1 MAPKQDP
8 RLKKNQPAPASS
20 SFLGGARKKEASA
33 PTPGT
38 TSSKAIPEVRREKR
52 QLSSSC
58 EKLASTSKKTKDD
71 AAYDPREAAVPLL
84 SSFRQ
89 GRAGSPSG
97 SSVTTLDADPQE
109 SDTDVEPVPE
119 TPAVGEATHKLRM
132 LGKPEVCTDLETETF
147 RF

>member
-1 MAPKQDP
+1 M
-8 RLKKNQPAPASS
+8 
-20 SFLGGARKKEASA
+20 
-33 PTPGT
+33 
-38 TSSKAIPEVRREKR
+38 
-52 QLSSSC
+52 
-58 EKLASTSKKTKDD
+58 ASTSKKTKDD

-132 LGKPEVCTDLETETF
+132 LGKPEVCTDLETETI
-147 RF
+147 RFLCPPLLSKLKLLCRTLFTPNYTL